1 MSYVLDITYATDFGK
16 STTVEVSTAVSLVTL
31 QDVLA
36 ARDAAQASATLAT
49 NKALEATLAAQTATS
64 KIPYKYTETDV
75 VLANSSK
82 PYQFINTKDT
92 SRTVNLPDAPL
103 DGQIFYV
110 TNLGPETIDIKSFDN
125 TQTLIPAQPAN
136 TTKVLAFI
144 SGTWRIIN
152 YS

>member
-31 QDVLA
+31 QDVLN
-36 ARDAAQASATLAT
+36 ARDAAQASATIAT

-64 KIPYKYTETDV
+64 KISYKYTETDI
-75 VLANSSK
+75 VLTNSSN
-82 PYQFINTKDT
+82 PYLFIDT
-92 SRTVNLPDAPL
+92 GDSSRIVNLPDMPL

-125 TQTLIPAQPAN
+125 TQTLIPTQPAN
-136 TTKVLAFI
+136 TTKVLAYVAN
-144 SGTWRIIN
+144 TWRLIN